1 MDCYAGL
8 GEEAEERVVV
18 AYVFGEAMDENQ
30 FSYGRSIRLEIKLVC
45 IENDLRTGGVNG
57 LSRFWYRGIE
67 NQSCGFLQ
75 FLCTSPMS
83 T

>member
-1 MDCYAGL
+1 
-8 GEEAEERVVV
+8 
-18 AYVFGEAMDENQ
+18 MDENQ